1 MKKIIIANW
10 KMNPRS
16 SKDALRLA
24 GGVARGL
31 KNIKGVD
38 VVLAPPFVFLSA
50 IRHTPYAV
58 RSKVKLG
65 AQDVFWE
72 NLPAGGGAYT
82 GEVSALQLKALG
94 VRMVIVGHSERRA
107 MGETSEVIRK
117 KVLAALS
124 AGLKAVLCVGEAE
137 RKSGEVFP
145 KIVRDE
151 LLGGIRKIK
160 KSLLK
165 NLIIAYEPVWAIGS
179 GKADTPKNV
188 YEMAILIRREL
199 YRALGKR
206 AASKIPVLYGGSVD
220 GKNAAEFVAKG
231 AVDGFL
237 VGGASLSSGKF
248 VRLVK
253 AVANL

>member
-1 MKKIIIANW
+1 MRKIIIANW
-10 KMNPRS
+10 KMNPVSPRS
-16 SKDALRLA
+16 TLRLA
-24 GGVARGL
+24 SGIARGV
-31 KNIKGVD
+31 KDVRGVE
-38 VVLAPPFVFLSA
+38 VALAPPFVFLPAVS
-50 IRHTPYAV
+50 RMLYAV
-58 RSKVKLG
+58 RSKIKLG
-65 AQDVFWE
+65 AQNCFYE
-72 NLPAGGGAYT
+72 TSGPYT
-82 GEVSALQLKALG
+82 GEVSPSQLKAYG
-94 VRMVIVGHSERRA
+94 VRLVIVGHSERRA
-107 MGETSEVIRK
+107 MGETNEIVRK

-165 NLIIAYEPVWAIGS
+165 NLIVAYEPVWAIGS

-220 GKNAAEFVAKG
+220 EKNAAEFVMGG
-231 AVDGFL
+231 AVDGLL
-237 VGGASLSSGKF
+237 VGGASVNAGKF
-248 VRLVK
+248 IKIVEDTAKIK
-253 AVANL
+253 A